1 MESKQLHSIIGIWT
15 NACRFLLAAVFIF
28 SGFVKA
34 VDPLGIQYKIQ
45 DYLEVFGWVASVPA
59 FLPFLASVLQAMV
72 EFCLG
77 VYLLFGIRRRMTT
90 LFVVLIMGVMTPL
103 TLWLALSNP
112 ISDCGCFGDAV
123 TLTNWETFGKNV
135 LLLIAAVSVFKWGN
149 RITPLV
155 TKRFDWLVAMYTFLY
170 ISGMTLYCYRE
181 LPVFDF
187 RPYHIGADIRK
198 GMEIPEGEKPTVY
211 ETRFILQKDGVEKEF
226 TLENYPDSTWTFVD
240 SKTMVKEQGYEP
252 PIHDFSIIRQE
263 DGEDITDEVLDDDN
277 YTFLLVAHQLSQADD
292 STIDLINELYDY
304 SVEHGYQF
312 YCLTSSPD
320 SDIEDWQER
329 TGAEYPFCLMDD
341 ITLKTMIRSNPGLM
355 LLKNGVVINKWSVNS
370 LPDEYVLTD
379 RLEKLPLAQINE
391 KTFSH
396 KVVLV
401 LAWFVF
407 PLLFFSM
414 VDVIW
419 EHLPAGM
426 CCIELNTDMKRYLSE
441 KPYGVNYRDFLDV
454 TKKEI
459 GTINRVVMNPPFTH
473 HQDIDHVRR
482 AYDLLDAGGV
492 LVAIM
497 CESTFFRSD
506 KKSVEFRDF
515 LDSVYA
521 QTIKLEPGTFR
532 ESGTDVATRIVKI
545 RKPL

>member
-34 VDPLGIQYKIQ
+34 VDPLGTQYKIQ
-45 DYLEVFGWVASVPA
+45 DYLEVFGWAASVPV

-240 SKTMVKEQGYEP
+240 SKTMVKEQGYES

-419 EHLPAGM
+419 EHFHRKKKLK
-426 CCIELNTDMKRYLSE
+426 ENR
-441 KPYGVNYRDFLDV
+441 
-454 TKKEI
+454 TK
-459 GTINRVVMNPPFTH
+459 
-473 HQDIDHVRR
+473 
-482 AYDLLDAGGV
+482 
-492 LVAIM
+492 
-497 CESTFFRSD
+497 
-506 KKSVEFRDF
+506 
-515 LDSVYA
+515 
-521 QTIKLEPGTFR
+521 
-532 ESGTDVATRIVKI
+532 
-545 RKPL
+545 